1 MAKSIS
7 KPFAYIIL
15 IINMALWG
23 GALVVSRGVYEDI
36 PPLALTFFRWCSA
49 LIILFPFVTNN
60 LLRIKSYFNYW
71 RSIALVSTLIIF
83 GNTMSVIAVN
93 YTTAINA
100 SLINGSQP
108 IFVALI
114 AFFFIKDALSVK
126 KILGILSALFG
137 VVVMISHGDKS
148 FLSLS
153 NLNPGDLIMLLA
165 VLAWAAYS
173 VALQKSNSLPSNA
186 TLLFFIS
193 LLGCLLT
200 LPFYL
205 IEYFI
210 YGGFSI
216 SNKTIGSIL
225 YLGVIATTVC
235 IFIWNICIKSIGAV
249 SAGLFLNLMP
259 FFGVVFAIVILDE
272 ELLLYHLIGSFFIFI
287 GIFLGTYSTKKV

>member
-1 MAKSIS
+1 MCIRDS
-7 KPFAYIIL
+7 
-15 IINMALWG
+15 
-23 GALVVSRGVYEDI
+23 
-36 PPLALTFFRWCSA
+36 
-49 LIILFPFVTNN
+49 
-60 LLRIKSYFNYW
+60 
-71 RSIALVSTLIIF
+71 
-83 GNTMSVIAVN
+83 
-93 YTTAINA
+93 
-100 SLINGSQP
+100 
-108 IFVALI
+108 
-114 AFFFIKDALSVK
+114 ALSVK

-186 TLLFFIS
+186 MLLFFIS

-249 SAGLFLNLMP
+249 SAGLFLNLIP

-272 ELLLYHLIGSFFIFI
+272 ELLLYHFIGSFFIFM